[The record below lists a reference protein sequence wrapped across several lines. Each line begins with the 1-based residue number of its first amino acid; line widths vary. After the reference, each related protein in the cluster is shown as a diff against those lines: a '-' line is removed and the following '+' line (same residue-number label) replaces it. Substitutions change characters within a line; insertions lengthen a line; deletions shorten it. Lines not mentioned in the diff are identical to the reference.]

1 MLTTVVT
8 VFILG
13 FFVVSLI
20 AVVAIIYFM
29 WD

>member
-8 VFILG
+8 VFVLG

>member
-13 FFVVSLI
+13 FFAVSLI